1 LIVGQYLHSQTLFV
15 FFRSRDGDSVSTS
28 SHYTRGVPGE
38 IVSAQDAS
46 LLELRPLRAF
56 RVGEIVA
63 YEEPLTRAPSTV
75 PETGDSGPVSGAKA
89 GTSDSSQLGSPA
101 PPRAKIYAKIISV
114 GSAADE
120 GLRRMTIKTGT
131 GVRAV
136 LSTDVF
142 TFKSA
147 RECNTAKAAS
157 AAPALKAP
165 TKPLFTLSGRK
176 PAVSAAD
183 AAELSSST
191 VPPPTPG
198 SVTSDATEVS
208 RAELLGAV
216 NGLLVRAGVPM
227 DLEQQVRFLQ
237 CTNMNYARV
246 CDGAYKLHHS
256 CLQGMVE
263 HILDLESSRKRLEKE
278 LAAER

>member
-1 LIVGQYLHSQTLFV
+1 LTVGQNLHLQTLFV
-15 FFRSRDGDSVSTS
+15 SFRSRDGDSVSTG

-38 IVSAQDAS
+38 VVSAQDAT

-75 PETGDSGPVSGAKA
+75 PETSDNGSVSGAKA
-89 GTSDSSQLGSPA
+89 GTPDSSLLNSPA
-101 PPRAKIYAKIISV
+101 PPRAKVYAKIISV

-147 RECNTAKAAS
+147 RECNTAKAVS
-157 AAPALKAP
+157 SAPALKAP

-183 AAELSSST
+183 AAVNKLPSST

-227 DLEQQVRFLQ
+227 DLEQQVRLLQ
-237 CTNMNYARV
+237 T
-246 CDGAYKLHHS
+246 
-256 CLQGMVE
+256 
-263 HILDLESSRKRLEKE
+263 
-278 LAAER
+278 